1 MNDYLQ
7 KTIPN
12 LKAFNHELH
21 FESLLINKSWVLVNG
36 IANKKSTYTFKDDH
50 TLEISRKDQAIKTS
64 WSVDTKNV
72 FSIETEDGIII
83 VNVYFKDDDILVLNH
98 KNKEE
103 FAILINTKDDND
115 SLNSIADV
123 QKFLKEKYIKKVT
136 RLIYS
141 HKFYYI
147 ENSKEFGPFTV
158 EELSEKVKK
167 DHISTYCFVRDINE
181 YDYSNRIRIIDL
193 IKEL

>member
-1 MNDYLQ
+1 MNDYLH

-12 LKAFNHELH
+12 LIAFNHDLH
-21 FESLLINKSWVLVNG
+21 YESLLINKSWVLVNG

-50 TLEISRKDQAIKTS
+50 TLKISRKNQSIETS
-64 WSVDTKNV
+64 WSVDAKNV

-98 KNKEE
+98 KNKAE
-103 FAILINTKDDND
+103 FAVFINTKNQSK

-123 QKFLKEKYIKKVT
+123 QQFLKEKYIKKVT

-141 HKFYYI
+141 HQFYYI
-147 ENSKEFGPFTV
+147 ENSKEFGPFKV
-158 EELSEKVKK
+158 EELSKKVKK
-167 DHISTYCFVRDINE
+167 EHISPYCFVRDVNE
-181 YDYSNRIRIIDL
+181 YDYSNRIRIYDL

>member
-1 MNDYLQ
+1 MNDDLQ
-7 KTIPN
+7 KAIPN
-12 LKAFNHELH
+12 LEAFNHELH
-21 FESLLINKSWVLVNG
+21 YETLLINKSWVLVNG
-36 IANKKSTYTFKDDH
+36 IADNKSTYTFKDDH
-50 TLEISRKDQAIKTS
+50 ILEISRKDQAIKTS
-64 WSVDTKNV
+64 WFVDAENV

-103 FAILINTKDDND
+103 FAILINTKDDNN

-141 HKFYYI
+141 HQFYYI

-158 EELSEKVKK
+158 EELSKKVKK
-167 DHISTYCFVRDINE
+167 DDISPYCFVRDINE

>member
-1 MNDYLQ
+1 MNDYLE
-7 KTIPN
+7 KTITN

-21 FESLLINKSWVLVNG
+21 YESLLINKSWVLVNG
-36 IANKKSTYTFKDDH
+36 IRNNKATYTFKDDY

-64 WSVDTKNV
+64 WSVDAENV
-72 FSIETEDGIII
+72 FSIETEDGTII

-103 FAILINTKDDND
+103 FAILINTKDDNN

-123 QKFLKEKYIKKVT
+123 QKFLKEKYIKKLT

-158 EELSEKVKK
+158 EELSKKVKS
-167 DHISTYCFVRDINE
+167 DRISTYCFVRDVNE
-181 YDYSNRIRIIDL
+181 NDYSNRIRIIDL